1 MTQRPV
7 YEMALQLQDRA
18 RQLAEGEAGAKEAAR
33 VSSRI
38 NELSARLAD
47 LRKEVTV
54 ALALKNQGATTGPG
68 LLAASDGLEA
78 FARRAQNGWP
88 GDQAFNTARR
98 KVQAAADAIR
108 EENLAAWTEWSGRQL
123 ASLPLARI
131 PMLPPQEQVLARSRR
146 TDLERTASAKAVTAG
161 DITLFV
167 TKCEA
172 LAEALR
178 DAKEPPAELLA
189 LLERLD
195 RRPAPTLFDITNQ
208 EIALL
213 REFAMDGQVALT
225 RKGA

>member
-1 MTQRPV
+1 M

-18 RQLAEGEAGAKEAAR
+18 RQLAEGEAGEKEAAR

-38 NELSARLAD
+38 TELSARLAE
-47 LRKEVTV
+47 LRKEVTL
-54 ALALKNQGATTGPG
+54 ALALKEQGAATGPS
-68 LLAASDGLEA
+68 LSVASDGLEP
-78 FARRAQNGWP
+78 FANRAQSGWP
-88 GDQAFNTARR
+88 GDQAFNTAKR
-98 KVQAAADAIR
+98 KVQAAAVAIR
-108 EENLAAWTEWSGRQL
+108 EENLAAWAEWSGRRL

-131 PMLPPQEQVLARSRR
+131 PMLPPTEQASARSRR
-146 TDLERTASAKAVTAG
+146 LDLERAASAKAVTTG

-172 LAEALR
+172 LAESLR
-178 DAKEPPAELLA
+178 DAKEPPVELLA

-195 RRPAPTLFDITNQ
+195 TRPAPTLLDITDQ

-213 REFAMDGQVALT
+213 REFAMDGQVTLT

>member
-18 RQLAEGEAGAKEAAR
+18 RQLAEGEAGEKEAAR

-38 NELSARLAD
+38 TELSARLAE
-47 LRKEVTV
+47 LRKEVAV
-54 ALALKNQGATTGPG
+54 ALALKEQGAPIGPS
-68 LLAASDGLEA
+68 LSAASDGLEP
-78 FARRAQNGWP
+78 FTRRAQNGWP
-88 GDQAFNTARR
+88 GDQAFNTAKR
-98 KVQAAADAIR
+98 KVQAAADALR
-108 EENLAAWTEWSGRQL
+108 DENLTAWSEWSARQL

-131 PMLPPQEQVLARSRR
+131 PMLPPQEQASARSRR
-146 TDLERTASAKAVTAG
+146 TDLERAASAKAIATG

-167 TKCEA
+167 TRCEA
-172 LAEALR
+172 LAESLR

-195 RRPAPTLFDITNQ
+195 SRPAPTLLDITDQ

-213 REFAMDGQVALT
+213 REFAMDGQVTLT